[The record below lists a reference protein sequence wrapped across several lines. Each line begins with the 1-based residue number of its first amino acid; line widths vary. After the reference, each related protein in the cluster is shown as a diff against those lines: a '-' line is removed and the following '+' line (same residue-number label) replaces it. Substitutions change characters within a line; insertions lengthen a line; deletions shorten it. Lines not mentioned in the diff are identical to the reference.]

1 MSARVALLRGI
12 NVGRGNRIAMADLR
26 ACLEE
31 AGFGEV
37 RTLLASGNVVFDAS
51 GSAANEALAERLHDA
66 VLARFD
72 LDARVLVLDGESL
85 DAVIHE
91 HPWRERDLDPS
102 RVLIMFPMGEEPTT
116 APADQLKDRD
126 WGDEEVFVGQRAV
139 HLHCPHGMSAGELAE
154 QANRCMGSDV
164 TTRNWRTLMRIVDSM
179 NSLN

>member
-1 MSARVALLRGI
+1 MTARAALLRGI
-12 NVGRGNRIAMADLR
+12 NVGRGNRIAMAELR
-26 ACLEE
+26 TCLKE

-37 RTLLASGNVVFDAS
+37 HTLLASGNVVFDAPE
-51 GSAANEALAERLHDA
+51 SAGNDSLAERLHDA

-72 LDARVLVLDGESL
+72 VDARVLVLDEKVL

-102 RVLIMFPMGEEPTT
+102 RVLVMLPMGEEPTT
-116 APADQLKDRD
+116 APAVELKERD
-126 WGDEEVFVGQRAV
+126 WGDEEVFVGRLAV

-154 QANRCMGSDV
+154 EANRCMGSRV